1 MAHDATLNAKYSQN
15 FFNLYRTLRLLLCRN
30 QYGTYHISASV
41 DEVDLTLLSTRPKH
55 LPCFLRSQKVSS
67 RHLQNIFQL
76 CRRRG
81 GNIEELAK
89 VTKFIFIQIIIR
101 YCTRVTAQNMLSHRK
116 RKLC

>member
-1 MAHDATLNAKYSQN
+1 MQN
-15 FFNLYRTLRLLLCRN
+15 THRISLIFAEPLDYC
-30 QYGTYHISASV
+30 YGTYHISASV

-55 LPCFLRSQKVSS
+55 LPCFLRSQKVSL
-67 RHLQNIFQL
+67 RHLQNIYQL

-81 GNIEELAK
+81 GNIGELAK

-101 YCTRVTAQNMLSHRK
+101 YCTRATAQNMLSHSK